1 MCSLEFSNPSS
12 IFWYLD
18 EVPLK
23 KKKSRKKKS
32 TDVEDKPSLGII
44 DEEELEH
51 LQSDVDDEEDVGEG
65 AVTSDIEDEE
75 ESGTT
80 SEPLY
85 VLPLYAILSTE
96 KQARVR
102 IIH

>member
-1 MCSLEFSNPSS
+1 M
-12 IFWYLD
+12 
-18 EVPLK
+18 K
-23 KKKSRKKKS
+23 KKKSRKKKKKP
-32 TDVEDKPSLGII
+32 TEGDEKPSLGII

-51 LQSDVDDEEDVGEG
+51 LQSDVDEEEDVGEG
-65 AVTSDIEDEE
+65 TVTSDGDDEE

-96 KQARVR
+96 KQARVK